1 MNKAELVESIIGY
14 YGLAGDTLSLYIT
27 VISAYLIVAY
37 LAGHKLERSQM
48 AIISVLFVVMSA
60 TMSYAAFAYMH
71 RGFEYAIAQ
80 ESMNPNADSYATPML
95 IAILPLLM
103 MGGIVAS
110 LYFMWQVRHP
120 KTE

>member
-48 AIISVLFVVMSA
+48 AIISILFVVMST
-60 TMSYAAFAYMH
+60 TMSYAF
-71 RGFEYAIAQ
+71 
-80 ESMNPNADSYATPML
+80 NT
-95 IAILPLLM
+95 
-103 MGGIVAS
+103 
-110 LYFMWQVRHP
+110 HP
-120 KTE
+120 D